1 MIRIRTGNRWKSE
14 RKLRGAS
21 LAEEA
26 WDALGIEVDG
36 IDISRGLLE
45 GRLVA
50 TLSSLLEA
58 AEALATERRR
68 SAQVSFPSGVV
79 LLLTRRG
86 TAIFLSLVRLVRPSR
101 VLFQDVEVDLGEFS
115 RAAAESAQDFLAS
128 LGGRYPRASEHPL
141 VRELSERA
149 EALLEMAFEG
159 SGAPDEEAEA
169 SLLRRQPTQGEVP
182 TLGFDLRDDR
192 GRIAGYREGDG
203 LAPLLVHGHLYLH
216 GPDGEELAAVEAIP
230 FLALRD
236 LLTLAPKLVAP
247 EDGESRV
254 ELPLGDSDT
263 VVEVDLLGKAVSV
276 RGRTLRLEPRDLAR
290 AVFTCA
296 LDFSAVLAARNH
308 RLGANPY
315 LADLREEARAML
327 RLLDDREAEA
337 RAAPAPEPSPP
348 RRARTL
354 GRPPAAGDLR
364 KVSLRVRWR
373 AEVEAVRRV
382 DAAGDRAWITHAGG
396 ITSLGLADG
405 SRRDHGFGVS
415 VALPE
420 RSGPAIVLEEGGI
433 LVGIDRQGSVLWQH
447 DTDIAELDGP
457 YRRWRGDAWVL
468 VDRASLVCLDLRTGE
483 VLFRLD
489 PPAAHRSLLASA
501 GPFLA
506 LASDNGMLYAVDLER
521 REVAWR
527 SSLPLA
533 SIAVGPRGIVGIA
546 EGRRGLEAVGIA
558 ADREILF
565 REVLPVDSVGQI
577 LPVRGGFVL
586 AAAGDAGGEV
596 LGLGEDGALRF
607 RARPVLG
614 PGAPRLAL
622 AGRTIF
628 ARGSMG
634 VCRVD
639 RGRIRWSAPA
649 GPGGAPRIVQGMV
662 ALPGESLSLRD
673 ATTGRELLTPAARGS
688 LPASD
693 HLVID
698 REGGLLAV
706 DIHGSCAGLQV
717 AGALAVVAA

>member
-1 MIRIRTGNRWKSE
+1 VIRIRTGNRWKSE
-14 RKLRGAS
+14 RRLRGAS

-45 GRLVA
+45 GRLVV
-50 TLSSLLEA
+50 TLASLLDA
-58 AEALATERRR
+58 VDALATGRRR
-68 SAQVSFPSGVV
+68 SAQVGFPSGVV

-86 TAIFLSLVRLVRPSR
+86 TSILLSLVRLVRPSR

-115 RAAAESAQDFLAS
+115 SAAAESARDFLAS
-128 LGGRYPRASEHPL
+128 LASRYPRASEHPL

-149 EALLEMAFEG
+149 SALLEMAFDG
-159 SGAPDEEAEA
+159 SPVTDEEVEA
-169 SLLRRQPTQGEVP
+169 SHLRRQPARGESP
-182 TLGFDLRDDR
+182 TLGFDLQDER

-203 LAPLLVHGHLYLH
+203 LAPLLVRGHLYLH

-236 LLTLAPKLVAP
+236 LLTLAPRLVAP
-247 EDGESRV
+247 DEGESAI

-263 VVEVDLLGKAVSV
+263 VLEVDLLGKAVTV

-290 AVFTCA
+290 SVFTCA
-296 LDFSAVLAARNH
+296 LDFTAVLAARNA
-308 RLGANPY
+308 RMAANPY

-337 RAAPAPEPSPP
+337 EAAPAPEPSPP
-348 RRARTL
+348 RKARAL

-382 DAAGDRAWITHAGG
+382 EASGDRAWITHAGG
-396 ITSLGLADG
+396 VTSLGLADG
-405 SRRDHGFGVS
+405 SRRDHGFGVA
-415 VALPE
+415 VALPD

-433 LVGIDRQGSVLWQH
+433 LVGIGRQGPILWQH
-447 DTDIAELDGP
+447 DTGFAELESP
-457 YRRWRGDAWVL
+457 YRRWRNDAWVL
-468 VDRASLVCLDLRTGE
+468 VDRSSLVCLDLRTGAQ
-483 VLFRLD
+483 LFRLD
-489 PPAAHRSLLASA
+489 PPAAHRSVLASA

-527 SSLPLA
+527 TSLPLG
-533 SIAVGPRGIVGIA
+533 SIAIGPRGIVGIA
-546 EGRRGLEAVGIA
+546 EGRRGLEAVGLA
-558 ADREILF
+558 ADRDILF
-565 REVLPVDSVGQI
+565 REALPVDSVGQI

-586 AAAGDAGGEV
+586 AAAGDAGGEL
-596 LGLGEDGALRF
+596 LGIGEDGALRF

-614 PGAPRLAL
+614 PGAPRMAL

-639 RGRIRWSAPA
+639 RGRIRWSSPA

-673 ATTGRELLTPAARGS
+673 ATTGRELLAPSARGT

-698 REGGLLAV
+698 RDGGLLAV